1 MDVVYATRN
10 LARYNAALRVAHWE
24 TDKHVH
30 WIFQKESYA
39 RDQLTL
45 IFIRKH
51 FVRLPGALKWEL
63 GNTPSIFGG
72 TV

>member
-1 MDVVYATRN
+1 MSTLDRVDVIYATRN
-10 LARYNAALRVAHWE
+10 LARYNAALRVSHWE

-45 IFIRKH
+45 IIIRKR
-51 FVRLPGALKWEL
+51 FCPITGRP
-63 GNTPSIFGG
+63 
-72 TV
+72 